1 LELIQELINKIQVWS
16 GA

>member
-1 LELIQELINKIQVWS
+1 LINKIQVWS

>member
-1 LELIQELINKIQVWS
+1 VELVWELIAKIQVWS